1 MFRNFFK
8 LFLLSKLFGGGGGG
22 SRRGGI
28 GCFGF
33 IIILVLIYL
42 AYRFING

>member
-1 MFRNFFK
+1 MFRNFLKF
-8 LFLLSKLFGGGGGG
+8 FLLSKLFGGGGG

-28 GCFGF
+28 GCFGL
-33 IIILVLIYL
+33 IILIVVIYL

>member
-1 MFRNFFK
+1 MFRNFLKF
-8 LFLLSKLFGGGGGG
+8 FLLSKLFGGGG